1 MPSMY
6 TSPVNQSPGPVAVS
20 PELGVIFMVWSVSV
34 LGSVGG
40 SGCLFRCCPGGE
52 EPESFGGGGAWLGRV
67 DEKHEAGLGG
77 DGQLFVGEGELA
89 GDGVIETFGPGAVG
103 ADVVVGPQ
111 AAKGVAAG
119 GEFSDQIL

>member
-20 PELGVIFMVWSVSV
+20 PELVVIFMVWSVSV

-40 SGCLFRCCPGGE
+40 SGCLFRCRPGGE
-52 EPESFGGGGAWLGRV
+52 EPESLGGGGARLGRV
-67 DEKHEAGLGG
+67 DQQHEAGLGG
-77 DGQLFVGEGELA
+77 DGQLLVGEGELA
-89 GDGVIETFGPGAVG
+89 DDGVVEAFGPGAMG

-111 AAKGVAAG
+111 AA
-119 GEFSDQIL
+119 E